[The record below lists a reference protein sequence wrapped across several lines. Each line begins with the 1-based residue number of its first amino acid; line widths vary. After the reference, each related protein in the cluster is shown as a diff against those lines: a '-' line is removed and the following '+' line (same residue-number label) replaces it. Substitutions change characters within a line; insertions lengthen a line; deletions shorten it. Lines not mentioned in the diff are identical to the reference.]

1 MNPISRRVWL
11 LLSLLLL
18 GLGFVP
24 LAAYA
29 VPPAPPA
36 GATFQVLVGHGNQLV
51 ATTQCG
57 VFEQAAGGTA
67 WNRIGG
73 FDKQIIDIDQLMGN
87 ELFALGVSASAEAG
101 LEFLRR
107 APGGAWERLTT
118 APASPVKIAASS
130 RAAHLYV
137 ATYDPPRLL
146 RSNDRGQTWQEV
158 YRARSG
164 DYIFDVAV
172 ANPPSSRADMVVLI
186 VGGDQETPHRVI
198 VSLDNG
204 ATWRS
209 VPGDRAATGFGAL
222 FVNYERDTV
231 YIATSGTYATR
242 IERVQE
248 RSDRLETVMLP
259 EGRGTLP
266 YPVSALGAF
275 RSSLVL
281 SLNQPT
287 NQATVIGTQQGQ
299 KWTYHT
305 FDQGNVY
312 GISDLAFLPPAGDPA
327 GEPVLVAATH
337 SGIFQRPA
345 GAAAWSRLEAQPLG
359 CALPAPAPAP
369 PSGNPFAPVPHQ
381 SNMSTRLYF
390 PETQHTLSHEF
401 KLFWEQNGGLPIFG
415 YPLSEEFPERNA
427 DVDQVFT
434 TQYLQRERL
443 EFHPENHVPYRVL
456 LGRLGDE
463 LLQRQGRDWRLEDD
477 LTNHWG
483 NMACRRFDVGGEQR
497 QVCGPFI
504 EYWELHGLN
513 LDGRPEIVYE
523 ESLALFGL
531 PLTGVRVETNR
542 AGDAVLTQWFE
553 RARFEWHP
561 NNPAPYK
568 VLLGLLG
575 DEIVAGRR

>member
-1 MNPISRRVWL
+1 MNTISRRVWIM
-11 LLSLLLL
+11 LSLVLL
-18 GLGFVP
+18 GLGSVP

-29 VPPAPPA
+29 VPPSPPA
-36 GATFQVLVGHGNQLV
+36 GATFQVLVGPGNQLV
-51 ATTQCG
+51 ATTRCG
-57 VFEQAAGGTA
+57 VFEQTADGKA

-73 FDKQIIDIDQLMGN
+73 FDKQPIDIAQLMGN
-87 ELFALGVSASAEAG
+87 ELFALGVPSSEESG
-101 LEFLRR
+101 LDFLRR

-118 APASPVKIAASS
+118 APASPSKIAASS
-130 RAAHLYV
+130 RAPHLYV
-137 ATYDPPRLL
+137 AAFNPTRLL

-158 YRARSG
+158 YRARSEG
-164 DYIFDVAV
+164 YILDVAV
-172 ANPPSSRADMVVLI
+172 ANPPSSQSDMVVL
-186 VGGDQETPHRVI
+186 VVSDDLEAPHRVM
-198 VSLDNG
+198 VSPDNG
-204 ATWRS
+204 ATWRN
-209 VPGDRAATGFGAL
+209 VPGDPAATKL

-231 YIATSGTYATR
+231 YISGSAL
-242 IERVQE
+242 ERVRE
-248 RSDRLETVMLP
+248 RSDRLETVALP
-259 EGRGTLP
+259 DGWGPLP

-281 SLNQPT
+281 SLNEHT

-299 KWTYHT
+299 KWTYRS
-305 FDQGNVY
+305 FEQGNVH
-312 GISDLAFLPPAGDPA
+312 GISDLAFLPPPGDPS

-337 SGIFQRPA
+337 RGIFQRPA
-345 GAAAWSRLEAQPLG
+345 GAAEWSRLESQPLG
-359 CALPAPAPAP
+359 CAQPTPAPAP

-381 SNMSTRLYF
+381 SNTSVRAYF

-427 DVDQVFT
+427 DLGLVRT
-434 TQYLQRERL
+434 TQYLERERL
-443 EFHPENHVPYRVL
+443 EFHPENKVPYRVL

-463 LLQRQGRDWRLEDD
+463 LLQRQERDWRLEDD

-497 QVCGPFI
+497 QICGPFL

-513 LDGRPEIVYE
+513 LDGRPETVYE

-531 PLTGVRVETNR
+531 PLTGVRIETNR